1 MNRSS
6 SQEQDKASEPRK
18 PQAKKDSAHL
28 RQRDLD
34 VLRLIG
40 EQTAYR
46 FDQLQ
51 RLLARHPDTRAKEPT
66 FFSQSQTYTLI
77 QRWKRLGLAIAHAIG
92 HHEPRWISL
101 TQRGLALVGISAWP
115 LDLSQVDLN

>member
-18 PQAKKDSAHL
+18 PQAEKDSAHL

-34 VLRLIG
+34 ILRLIG

-51 RLLARHPDTRAKEPT
+51 RLLAHHRDTRPK
-66 FFSQSQTYTLI
+66 I
-77 QRWKRLGLAIAHAIG
+77 QRFSHKARPI
-92 HHEPRWISL
+92 P
-101 TQRGLALVGISAWP
+101 
-115 LDLSQVDLN
+115 

>member
-6 SQEQDKASEPRK
+6 SHEQGKAHEPEK
-18 PQAKKDSAHL
+18 PQADKDRAHL

-34 VLRLIG
+34 ILRLIG

-51 RLLARHPDTRAKEPT
+51 ALLARHPGTQAKDPR
-66 FFSQSQTYTLI
+66 FLSQSYTSTLI
-77 QRWKRLGLAIAHAIG
+77 RRWKRLGLVTSRKIYHD
-92 HHEPRWISL
+92 EPGWICL
-101 TQRGLALVGISAWP
+101 TERGLALIGISA
-115 LDLSQVDLN
+115 